1 MTIKDNIFKA
11 YDIRGVYP
19 SELNEN
25 NIQVIVKA
33 IYTYLK
39 PKTINSKFLVAIGYD
54 MRLSSPILFNSAK
67 KSLLECGAS
76 IIDLGMIS
84 TPTLY
89 YSLLKY
95 KYDLGIQISASHNP
109 KEYNGLKI
117 VKRNKNQLIKIG
129 KNTGMEEIKKISL
142 SNYK

>member
-67 KSLLECGAS
+67 KSLL
-76 IIDLGMIS
+76 
-84 TPTLY
+84 
-89 YSLLKY
+89 
-95 KYDLGIQISASHNP
+95 
-109 KEYNGLKI
+109 
-117 VKRNKNQLIKIG
+117 
-129 KNTGMEEIKKISL
+129 
-142 SNYK
+142 